1 MYLREMEG
9 NAPLAALVESVM
21 EKFEQV
27 YFGKH
32 SIDQT
37 SFQQSWSQLD
47 RFHQYLHGEGLQA
60 DSQVVPTAVAEV
72 AS

>member
-1 MYLREMEG
+1 
-9 NAPLAALVESVM
+9 M